1 MSLCM
6 NDIQTF
12 LSPFLVSNVGA
23 NGKLDFPK
31 TGNLLEHVIERKNVI
46 SLRAAVK
53 FAKLAFTYEEWGL
66 FESLAAQLVRFL
78 QVTRVKVFMCF
89 SILLTWR

>member
-1 MSLCM
+1 M

-12 LSPFLVSNVGA
+12 LSHFLVSNVGA

-31 TGNLLEHVIERKNVI
+31 THLLEQLVERKNII
-46 SLRAAVK
+46 SVGASVK

-66 FESLAAQLVRFL
+66 FESLAGQLIPFL
-78 QVTRVKVFMCF
+78 QVTRAQLFLCLPVLFK
-89 SILLTWR
+89 